1 MTDPQ
6 PIAIIGA
13 GPAGLIA
20 ADVLNAAGRTV
31 HVYERMSSVGR
42 KFLMAGRGGLN
53 LTHSEPIDAFLSR
66 YGAARAHLEPII
78 EAFTPRDLIAWC
90 EGLGQETFVGSS
102 GRVFPKAMKAS
113 PLLRA
118 LLRRLADR
126 GVVIHT
132 NTTWL
137 GFNNDNALR
146 FARSGDVETFKPHAT
161 LLALGGASW
170 PKLGSDG
177 LWSSALADYGV
188 AITPFLP
195 TNVGFNVA
203 WSEHFRARFAGQ
215 PLKTIATRHGD
226 ASVRGEVMIT
236 HYGIEGGAIYALSP
250 RLRADVPTTIH
261 IDLRP
266 SLTAAQIAEKL
277 ARAKRGDSLSS
288 TLRKAL
294 GLSPV
299 AIALLH
305 EYGRPP
311 SSPDALAALIKAVP
325 VRLVAARGL
334 ERAISSAGGVAWSS
348 VDNTLQLKALPSVYV
363 TGEMLDWEAPTGGYL
378 LQACFSSGVWA
389 ARAIL
394 STAPP
399 AQAHGNEFEASHT
412 RTTDTRTIESP

>member
-1 MTDPQ
+1 MPS
-6 PIAIIGA
+6 I
-13 GPAGLIA
+13 
-20 ADVLNAAGRTV
+20 
-31 HVYERMSSVGR
+31 GR

-53 LTHSEPIDAFLSR
+53 LTHSEPLDAFLSR
-66 YGAARAHLEPII
+66 YGTASAHLKPII
-78 EAFTPRDLIAWC
+78 DAFTPRDLIAWC
-90 EGLGQETFVGSS
+90 EDLGQETFVGSS

-137 GFNNDNALR
+137 GFDNDGALR
-146 FARSGDVETFKPHAT
+146 FARSGGVETFKPHAT

-177 LWSSALADYGV
+177 LWSSALAECGV

-203 WSEHFRARFAGQ
+203 WSEHFRTRFAGQ
-215 PLKTIATRHGD
+215 PLKTIAIRHGD
-226 ASVRGEVMIT
+226 ASVRGEAMIT
-236 HYGIEGGAIYALSP
+236 NYGIEGGAIYALSP
-250 RLRADVPTTIH
+250 RLRADVPTTIY

-266 SLTAAQIAEKL
+266 SLTTAQIAEKL

-299 AIALLH
+299 AAALLH

-311 SSPDALAALIKAVP
+311 SWSDALAALIKAAP
-325 VRLVAARGL
+325 IRLVAARGL
-334 ERAISSAGGVAWSS
+334 DRAISSAGGVARSS
-348 VDNTLQLKALPSVYV
+348 VDQNLQLKALPDVYV
-363 TGEMLDWEAPTGGYL
+363 AGEMLDWEAPTGGYL
-378 LQACFSSGVWA
+378 LQACFATGVWA
-389 ARAIL
+389 ARAML
-394 STAPP
+394 AMAPP
-399 AQAHGNEFEASHT
+399 LAAEA
-412 RTTDTRTIESP
+412 PPC